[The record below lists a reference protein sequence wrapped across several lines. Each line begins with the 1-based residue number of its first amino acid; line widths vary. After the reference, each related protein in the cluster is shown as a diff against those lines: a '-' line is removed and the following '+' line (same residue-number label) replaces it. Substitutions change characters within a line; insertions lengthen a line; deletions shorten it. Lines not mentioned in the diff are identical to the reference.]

1 MTIRDQRQFSRDEGT
16 GSRDGIWNNPT
27 SQTPP
32 RLVEP
37 ILAMVAKLSQ
47 RRSPLMRCLS

>member
-1 MTIRDQRQFSRDEGT
+1 MTIRDQKRFPGDEGT

-37 ILAMVAKLSQ
+37 ILAMVAELSQ
-47 RRSPLMRCLS
+47 RRSPLVRCLS